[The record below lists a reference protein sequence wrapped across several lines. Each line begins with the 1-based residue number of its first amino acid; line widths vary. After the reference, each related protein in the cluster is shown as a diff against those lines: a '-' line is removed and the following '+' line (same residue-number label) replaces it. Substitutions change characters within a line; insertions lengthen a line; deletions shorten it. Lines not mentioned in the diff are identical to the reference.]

1 MTQNILI
8 TGCSS
13 GIGQATALRLKEAGY
28 RVLATARQEID
39 LKKLRDQGFEAFPL
53 ELSDPTSI
61 RQSIAAILEATDGRL
76 DALVNNAASALPG
89 AIEDLSR
96 EQLRAQFESNVF
108 GCIDLIQQIIP
119 IMRRQGSGRI
129 IQISSILGVVTM
141 PYRGAYCASKYAIES
156 LSDALRMELK
166 NGGID
171 FILIEPGPIQSEFR
185 RHARETFE
193 ETLMNKTSVH
203 QAVYKHLY
211 QQESTEIPFTLKPMA
226 VAKLIQRALESTHP
240 KARYYIT
247 FPAYFMMWARRLL
260 PTRGLDWLMERLGR

>member
-1 MTQNILI
+1 MNKNILI

-13 GIGQATALRLKEAGY
+13 GIGQATALWLKQAGY
-28 RVLATARQEID
+28 RVLVTARQEVD
-39 LKKLRDQGFEAFPL
+39 LKRLQDEGFEAFHL
-53 ELSDPTSI
+53 ELSDSGSI
-61 RQSIAAILEATDGRL
+61 QQSIAAILEATGGRL

-108 GCIDLIQQIIP
+108 GCVELIQHIIP
-119 IMRRQGSGRI
+119 VMRRQGGGRI
-129 IQISSILGVVTM
+129 IQISSILGIVTM

-166 NGGID
+166 SSRIK

-193 ETLMNKTSVH
+193 ESLMNKASVH
-203 QAVYKHLY
+203 QAVYEHLY
-211 QQESTEIPFTLKPMA
+211 QQESTEIPFTLKPLA
-226 VAKLIQRALESTHP
+226 VAKVIQSALESARP

-260 PTRGLDWLMERLGR
+260 PTRRLDWLMEKLGK